1 MPTPFESAQLILTL
15 YEQRREETLRKAR
28 DFYIGFSPTSFDD
41 WKAAMIGPQNGY
53 LRMVLTYWDMA
64 ASLVKNG
71 AIDQTMFVEANGEF
85 IVVFGKVE
93 PYIPQLRE
101 AFGNPGFLA
110 SLEWL
115 ALGIPD
121 ARQRIDSTVKRVQ
134 AMVAARAAQSK

>member
-28 DFYIGFSPTSFDD
+28 DFYIGFSPTSFED
-41 WKAAMIGPQNGY
+41 WMAAMVGPQSGY

-71 AIDQTMFVEANGEF
+71 AIDQTMFVEASGEF
-85 IVVFGKVE
+85 IIVFGKAE
-93 PYIPQLRE
+93 PYLPKLRE

-115 ALGIPD
+115 TLGIPD
-121 ARQRIDSTVKRVQ
+121 ARQRIDNTVKRVQ
-134 AMVAARAAQSK
+134 AMVAARASQSS

>member
-1 MPTPFESAQLILTL
+1 
-15 YEQRREETLRKAR
+15 
-28 DFYIGFSPTSFDD
+28 
-41 WKAAMIGPQNGY
+41 MIGTQSGY